1 METTKI
7 SGCVV
12 NIFHESKCG
21 ASGSDIFFFFYIDS
35 IPSHPNHAL

>member
-7 SGCVV
+7 GGCVV

-21 ASGSDIFFFFYIDS
+21 ASGSDIFLFS
-35 IPSHPNHAL
+35 I